1 VECLRKYCTAHS
13 RSRLYKYST
22 YHRTLEPECN
32 AFGSANVLFVRTMLM
47 KEYSETAI
55 ECFLRNHGGKGDKRR
70 KMTTAGNY

>member
-1 VECLRKYCTAHS
+1 
-13 RSRLYKYST
+13 
-22 YHRTLEPECN
+22 
-32 AFGSANVLFVRTMLM
+32 MLM